1 MKRCY
6 LCGKNGPKKDFIK
19 LGFEI
24 DKCPDCGLRSLNF
37 KGNYDK
43 FLTTYYQKGF
53 FTGGKRFRAYADY
66 EGDKPIHLRNL
77 QGHLHGLL
85 NVLSD
90 PKFKINLL
98 DIDLKFKIKNL
109 KLSKPRLLDAGCAM
123 GYFMELA
130 QNANFDVYGI
140 DVSDYAVDIAK
151 KTFGDRVKLGQI
163 ENLDQLFNGKKV
175 EPSSKNLDKVALAS
189 DSSDGG
195 PKGLLR
201 GVTSETG
208 EKGQG
213 STFSKNRFDVVTL
226 FDLLE
231 HLQNPRKVLEKINQ
245 SLNDNGLL
253 VVQTGNAGSRWA
265 KLMGKNWHFFA
276 PPQHFFFFT
285 EENLKNLLRQTG
297 FEVIKIDRNGKW
309 VSLRYLFH
317 MMRYVNKDGLG
328 DLLYKLTHKN
338 FLGRIPLLFAFGDNM
353 TIYAQKTN

>member
-6 LCGKNGPKKDFIK
+6 LCKKNGLVLNFTK

-24 DKCPDCGLRSLNF
+24 DRCPNCNLRSLNF

-66 EGDKPIHLRNL
+66 EGDKPVHILNL
-77 QGHLHGLL
+77 KGHLKGLL
-85 NVLSD
+85 RVLKSSKLNFQSLPREKPGD
-90 PKFKINLL
+90 SASKS
-98 DIDLKFKIKNL
+98 LK
-109 KLSKPRLLDAGCAM
+109 LLDAGCAM

-130 QNANFDVYGI
+130 RDVNFDVYGV

-151 KTFGDRVKLGQI
+151 KNFGDKVKLGQI
-163 ENLDQLFNGKKV
+163 ENLDKLFNHNQKPVKF
-175 EPSSKNLDKVALAS
+175 NI
-189 DSSDGG
+189 
-195 PKGLLR
+195 
-201 GVTSETG
+201 VTM
-208 EKGQG
+208 
-213 STFSKNRFDVVTL
+213 
-226 FDLLE
+226 FDLIE
-231 HLQNPRKVLEKINQ
+231 HLQNPREVLEKINN
-245 SLNDNGLL
+245 SMNDDGLL
-253 VVQTGNAGSRWA
+253 LVQTGNASSHWA
-265 KLMGKNWHFFA
+265 RLLGKNWHFFA

-297 FEVIKIDRNGKW
+297 FEVIKIDRDGKW

-317 MMRYVNKDGLG
+317 MMRYVSKDGLG

-353 TIYAQKTN
+353 IIYAKKTV